1 MGEWSS
7 ASVRSANRAAGV
19 YAAAMSPIAPLNTGW
34 NARLD
39 LGFER
44 RGARTEL
51 VRRQHKGP
59 LVVQKALHPE
69 GDSPCHAI
77 VLHPPSGLVG
87 GDALA
92 LGVDVGAQAHAL
104 ITTPGATKWYRS
116 LGAVASSETRL
127 RVDAGGALEF
137 LPREAIVFDGAAA
150 RAALTLELASDAR
163 LLTWDTWC
171 LGRTHSGERFE
182 RGRLELSTR
191 LMIAGRE
198 VLVER
203 GVLHGGSALLASPA
217 GLAGA
222 PVFATMLAVGAILDS
237 HQIADCRALTVREGR
252 GGLTQLPE
260 VLCARYLGHST
271 EAAHDW
277 FVALWERLR
286 PLMLGRVAHRPRIWA
301 V

>member
-1 MGEWSS
+1 MPSLVPLS
-7 ASVRSANRAAGV
+7 A
-19 YAAAMSPIAPLNTGW
+19 GW

-51 VRRQHKGP
+51 VHRQHTGP
-59 LVVQKALHPE
+59 LVVQKSLHPE

-87 GDALA
+87 GDGLA
-92 LGVDVGAQAHAL
+92 LGVTVGPHAEAL

-116 LGAVASSETRL
+116 LGAVAVSETRL
-127 RVDAGGALEF
+127 TVAAGGALEF

-150 RAALTLELASDAR
+150 RAAMIIDLAADAR

-171 LGRTHSGERFE
+171 LGRTHSGERFAH
-182 RGRLELSTR
+182 GTLELSTR
-191 LMIAGRE
+191 LTIAGRD
-198 VLVER
+198 VLLER
-203 GVLHGGSALLASPA
+203 GVLEGGSALLSSAA
-217 GLAGA
+217 GLGGA
-222 PVFATMLAVGAILDS
+222 PVFATMLAVGAVLDS
-237 HQIADCRALTVREGR
+237 HQIADCRALVVRDGQ

-271 EAAHDW
+271 EAAHEW

-286 PLMLGRVAHRPRIWA
+286 PLMLGRVARRPRLWA